1 MTRLHR
7 AIGLAVAAA
16 ATIGIA
22 WASNIQLTP
31 HGRGEATLRLAW
43 SARPE
48 RVEECRQQSE
58 EELAKL
64 PVHMR
69 QPLVCE
75 GVSSRYDL
83 QVLRDGVVIV
93 RQEVQGG
100 GLRHDR
106 PLYVFHELPQPA
118 GDAAI
123 TVRFARI
130 DTGTTTAA
138 AAINSPYREA
148 RLASDVPR
156 SLLLDA
162 RLNFRPGRVVLVTY
176 DPGRRE
182 LVAVEE
188 PPR

>member
-1 MTRLHR
+1 MTRLHH
-7 AIGLAVAAA
+7 AIGLAVAVA

-22 WASNIQLTP
+22 WASNVRLTP

-43 SARPE
+43 SARAE

-58 EELAKL
+58 EELARL

-75 GVSSRYDL
+75 GVSARYAL
-83 QVLRDGVVIV
+83 EVRRNEVVIV
-93 RQEVQGG
+93 SQEIQGG

-106 PLYVFHELPQPA
+106 PLYVFHDLPQPA

-123 TVRFARI
+123 TVRFARV
-130 DTGTTTAA
+130 DTGTTAA
-138 AAINSPYREA
+138 AFSNSPDREG

-156 SLLLDA
+156 SLLLDR
-162 RLNFRPGRVVLVTY
+162 RLNFRRGRVILVTY

-188 PPR
+188 GPR